1 MNLKTKA
8 IAAIVSGFFFGLAS
22 VSSAPAGQAG
32 SMPAAPKV
40 KILPTSLLAS
50 LLTSGGAVDGVHIN
64 PKNYDVYTSLVS
76 LFIQN
81 SIAPKSSDLYL
92 LVGNTP
98 LTAFLP
104 TDAAF
109 QQLAAQLTGKTSTSV
124 QGIVTDLSSLGKQ
137 GLEQLWEYSIVPGSE
152 IFAGAALKAN
162 GKRLATGLAGKSIKV
177 SVVGS
182 SISLGD
188 YSKNPDAK
196 VILSQVDV
204 NKKNKAV
211 GHGVDSVP
219 LPFELPVKK

>member
-1 MNLKTKA
+1 MNRKTRALIA
-8 IAAIVSGFFFGLAS
+8 ITSGLLTGLVA
-22 VSSAPAGQAG
+22 VPFAPASQAG

-76 LFIQN
+76 LFVQN
-81 SIAPKSSDLYL
+81 SIAQKSSDLYL

-98 LTAFLP
+98 LTAFVP

-109 QQLAAQLTGKTSTSV
+109 QQLAARLTGKTSTSV

-137 GLEQLWEYSIVPGSE
+137 GLEQLLEYSIVPGSE
-152 IFAGAALKAN
+152 IFAGVALKAN
-162 GKRLATGLAGKSIKV
+162 GKGLATGLAGRSIKV
-177 SVVGS
+177 SVAGS

-188 YSKNPDAK
+188 YSKNPDAQ
-196 VILSQVDV
+196 VILSQVDI